1 MSERS
6 TRAPGGGVVGRD
18 RELGVLMSGVDSARR
33 GVASMVMVSGAA
45 GTGKTALL
53 DACARTSGAAVL
65 RGTCA
70 PVDGHRRFHAAAALL
85 GVAPDEAA
93 VPVSQRLY
101 ARMTELARPGPVVV
115 ALDDAQWCDA
125 ASFAWLEMVV
135 RRDSGLSL
143 LVLLAR
149 RPSLHPSPAGA
160 AFGAAAA
167 RSRVVE
173 LAPLRAEDVAE
184 LAAREWGIRPHPE
197 FVRSCAVGTGGN
209 PALVRRLFDRLRAG
223 GLAPVEENAPAAAEA
238 ALDLF
243 AEGLPAALDREPA
256 FVRQVAEAVAL
267 LDSVDR
273 EPVGMLSGVPDRLVG
288 VALEQLR
295 AAGVIGTGGGADERV
310 RGAVLAGLPDG
321 ELDRRRRRA
330 ARVLNDGGAP
340 PAEIGAQL
348 VALAER
354 DEPWMRPVLRE
365 AAAEAA
371 RSGRPDLAV
380 RLLCTVL
387 ADDPHDVAALADYA
401 RVAAERD
408 PAAVHQAL
416 LDSLKWT
423 DDVRDRARIGAR
435 LGRVAVLLGRAPEVV
450 GTLEGIGGALA
461 EETAR
466 SPADGDRE
474 LRAEVAA
481 ALRMLPLWDRSVTPA
496 LDDPVLDGHSVAE
509 REVLALRSVAAMMS
523 GAPAVGEA
531 RRALTGQP
539 ASGWAFAGAGY
550 VLSLAGETEEAEDA
564 LRGLATVDGAAPWSR
579 GVALSLRAL
588 VREAA
593 GDLAGAQADATAAL
607 DSAGPGA
614 MAQVAL
620 ALVWCRR
627 GAVAEGARLLDGIAD
642 APPLVHPHLLLAK
655 AALAELRGA
664 DEESLALLTRC
675 GTLPGAV
682 SVPWWLDAAR
692 LLVRLGR
699 REEARVLV
707 ATGAEVATRWGTTAA
722 RGFALLGRGVVGE
735 TGALG
740 DALGSLTGVPWYLA
754 MARILLGESLLRV
767 DDRAGARTHFRD
779 AVELAARCGFRPLAQ
794 RARDGLVAAG
804 GRLHARAAGV
814 LTAGERRVAELAASG
829 ATNREIAE
837 TLLVAL
843 RTVEIHLTSA
853 YRKLGVTGRTEL
865 AVALSGRPS

>member
-1 MSERS
+1 MAERL
-6 TRAPGGGVVGRD
+6 TRPLGGGLVGRD
-18 RELGVLMSGVDSARR
+18 RERGVLMSGVDSARR
-33 GVASMVMVSGAA
+33 GVAGMVMVSGAA

-53 DACARTSGAAVL
+53 DVCARASGAAVL
-65 RGTCA
+65 RGACS
-70 PVDGHRRFHAAAALL
+70 PEDGDRRFHAAAALF
-85 GVAPDEAA
+85 GVEPDEAA

-101 ARMTELARPGPVVV
+101 ARMVELARSGPVVV

-125 ASFAWLEMVV
+125 ASVAWLEMVV
-135 RRDSGLSL
+135 RRDPGLSL

-149 RPSLHPSPAGA
+149 RPSLHASPAGA
-160 AFGAAAA
+160 AFGAAAGL
-167 RSRVVE
+167 SRVVE
-173 LAPLRAEDVAE
+173 LASLRAEDVAE
-184 LAAREWGIRPHPE
+184 LAGREWGVRPHPE

-209 PALVRRLFDRLRAG
+209 PALLRRLFDRLLAG
-223 GLAPVEENAPAAAEA
+223 GLGPVEENAPAAAEA

-243 AEGLPAALDREPA
+243 AEALPAALDREPE

-267 LDSVDR
+267 LDSADR

-288 VALEQLR
+288 VALGQLR
-295 AAGVIGTGGGADERV
+295 EAGVIGAGGGLHERV

-371 RSGRPDLAV
+371 RSGRPDLAA
-380 RLLCTVL
+380 RLLRTVL
-387 ADDPHDVAALADYA
+387 ADDPRDVAALADYA
-401 RVAAERD
+401 RVAEERD

-423 DDVRDRARIGAR
+423 DDVRDRATIGAR
-435 LGRVAVLLGRAPEVV
+435 LGRVAVLLGRASEVV
-450 GTLEGIGGALA
+450 GTLVGIGGALA

-474 LRAEVAA
+474 LRAEVEA
-481 ALRMLPLWDRSVTPA
+481 ALRMLPLWDRSAAPA
-496 LDDPVLDGHSVAE
+496 LDDPVPEGHTVAD

-531 RRALTGQP
+531 RRALTGPP
-539 ASGWAFAGAGY
+539 ASGWAFACAGY
-550 VLSLAGETEEAEDA
+550 VLSLAGETEEAEEA
-564 LRGLATVDGAAPWSR
+564 LRGLAADGAAPWSR

-593 GDLAGAQADATAAL
+593 GDLAGAQADATVAL
-607 DSAGPGA
+607 DSAGPRV

-620 ALVWCRR
+620 ALVSCRR
-627 GAVAEGARLLDGIAD
+627 GEVADAARLLDGIAD
-642 APPLVHPHLLLAK
+642 GPPLVRPHLLLAR

-664 DEESLALLTRC
+664 DEESLAVLTRC

-699 REEARVLV
+699 REEARELV
-707 ATGAEVATRWGTTAA
+707 AAGAEAATRWGAAAA
-722 RGFALLGRGVVGE
+722 RGFALLGRGIVGE

-740 DALGSLTGVPWYLA
+740 DALGSLSGVPWYLVR
-754 MARILLGESLLRV
+754 ARILLGESLLRV
-767 DDRAGARTHFRD
+767 DDRTGARAHFRD
-779 AVELAARCGFRPLAQ
+779 AVDLAARCGFWPLAQ
-794 RARDGLVAAG
+794 QARDGLVAAG

-865 AVALSGRPS
+865 AVALSDRPS